1 MRVDPYTDRCAGAM
15 SVASSS
21 EPDRLGGVKLE
32 ALTEMELCAW
42 AEALG
47 TVLRSGDVMLLEGP
61 MGAGKTTLTRAVA
74 RGLGVDRPDRV
85 RSPTFNICLVHEG
98 PVPLWHVDLFRLSEA
113 ELDEGKA
120 VGTAAF
126 EALGLEA
133 LADRLVAPVGDERG
147 VLVIEWADLWAQPI
161 EEHLRIDLSIAA
173 TPERRDLR
181 ASARGK
187 RHRRRLDAW
196 VAAAANRLAGL

>member
-1 MRVDPYTDRCAGAM
+1 MRVDPYTDCCTGAM

-32 ALTEMELCAW
+32 ALTEMELGAW
-42 AEALG
+42 GEALG
-47 TVLRSGDVMLLEGP
+47 TVLRSGDVVLLEGP

-98 PVPLWHVDLFRLSEA
+98 PVPLWHVDLFRLSQA
-113 ELDEGKA
+113 ELDEGGA
-120 VGTAAF
+120 IAAF

-147 VLVIEWADLWAQPI
+147 VLVIEWGDLWAQPI
-161 EEHLRIDLSIAA
+161 EEHLRVDLSMAA

-181 ASARGK
+181 ASARGT

-196 VAAAANRLAGL
+196 FAAAANRLAGL